1 MLHLNNVNKTG
12 FVLVLFLCITIC
24 GGCKRKSYIESQ
36 SENSNVKDVKLDDK
50 KADKSRVDLKPGE
63 IYVDVE
69 GAVQK
74 AGVYKLKSGSRI
86 YQAIKSAGG
95 LREDA
100 SIQNL
105 NQAEL
110 LEDGQKIYIF
120 SQNEYEAEQQ
130 KNVDSGDDKLVNLN
144 TATADELMTLPG
156 VGKSKAD
163 SIIKFREEQ
172 GCFKTKKDLMKIP
185 GIKQGVF
192 SKLENL
198 IKVD

>member
-172 GCFKTKKDLMKIP
+172 GRFKAKKDLMKIP

-192 SKLENL
+192 SKIENL

>member
-12 FVLVLFLCITIC
+12 FILVLFLCITIC

-36 SENSNVKDVKLDDK
+36 NDNSRADNVKTDDS
-50 KADKSRVDLKPGE
+50 KSEKSSAELKPGE

-74 AGVYKLKSGSRI
+74 AGVYKLKSGSRV

-95 LREDA
+95 LRDDA
-100 SIQNL
+100 SIQDL

-120 SQNEYEAEQQ
+120 SQNEHEAEQQ
-130 KNVDSGDDKLVNLN
+130 KSVDSSEDKLVNLN

-172 GCFKTKKDLMKIP
+172 GRFKTKKDLMKIP

>member
-50 KADKSRVDLKPGE
+50 KADKSREDLKPGE

-172 GCFKTKKDLMKIP
+172 GRFKTKKDLMKIP

>member
-86 YQAIKSAGG
+86 YQAIKSGGG

>member
-12 FVLVLFLCITIC
+12 FILVLFLCISIC
-24 GGCKRKSYIESQ
+24 AYGCKRKSYIETKTGDAH
-36 SENSNVKDVKLDDK
+36 EKNNVQKDSVKKTSGD
-50 KADKSRVDLKPGE
+50 
-63 IYVDVE
+63 IYIDVE
-69 GAVQK
+69 GAVLK
-74 AGVYKLKSGSRI
+74 PGVYRLKSGSRV

-100 SIQNL
+100 SIQDL

-120 SQNEYEAEQQ
+120 SQNEYETRQQ
-130 KNVDSGDDKLVNLN
+130 SDDGQGDEKYINLN
-144 TATADELMTLPG
+144 TASADELMTLPG
-156 VGKSKAD
+156 VGKSKAE
-163 SIIKFREEQ
+163 SIIKYREEH
-172 GCFKTKKDLMKIP
+172 GRFKDKKDLMKIP
-185 GIKQGVF
+185 GIKQGVY

>member
-172 GCFKTKKDLMKIP
+172 GRFKTKKDLMKIP